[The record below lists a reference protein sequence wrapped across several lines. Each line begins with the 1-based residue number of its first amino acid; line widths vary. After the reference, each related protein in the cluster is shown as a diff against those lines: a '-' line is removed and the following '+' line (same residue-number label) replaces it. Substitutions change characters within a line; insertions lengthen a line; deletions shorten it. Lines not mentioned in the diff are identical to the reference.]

1 MPQAARPGEWVVEM
15 DRGISDI
22 DVLIREEKRLSAVES
37 YEDAWAEGRAAG
49 IEPEIMA
56 DAAIATA
63 LSELMR
69 STGEDAAVAMLDRLR
84 ERLVAGEFDP
94 ELQIH

>member
-1 MPQAARPGEWVVEM
+1 M
-15 DRGISDI
+15 DRGLSDI
-22 DVLIREEKRLSAVES
+22 DTLIREEKRLTAVES
-37 YEDAWAEGRAAG
+37 YEDAWADGRAAG

-63 LSELMR
+63 LTELLR
-69 STGEDAAVAMLDRLR
+69 SHGEDAALALVERMR
-84 ERLVAGEFDP
+84 ERLLAGEFEY

>member
-1 MPQAARPGEWVVEM
+1 M

-49 IEPEIMA
+49 IEPDIMA

-63 LSELMR
+63 LSELLR
-69 STGEDAAVAMLDRLR
+69 SSGEQGALALLDRAR
-84 ERLVAGEFDP
+84 ERLIAGEFDP

>member
-1 MPQAARPGEWVVEM
+1 M
-15 DRGISDI
+15 DRGIGDI

-49 IEPEIMA
+49 IEPDIMA

-69 STGEDAAVAMLDRLR
+69 TSGEQAALALLDRAR
-84 ERLVAGEFDP
+84 ERLIAGEFDP
-94 ELQIH
+94 DLQIH

>member
-1 MPQAARPGEWVVEM
+1 M
-15 DRGISDI
+15 DRGLSDI
-22 DVLIREEKRLSAVES
+22 DVLIREEKRLTAVES

-49 IEPEIMA
+49 IEPDIMA

-63 LSELMR
+63 LGELMR
-69 STGEDAAVAMLDRLR
+69 TSGETGALALLERMR

-94 ELQIH
+94 ELRIH

>member
-1 MPQAARPGEWVVEM
+1 M

-49 IEPEIMA
+49 IEPDIMA
-56 DAAIATA
+56 EAAIATA
-63 LSELMR
+63 LGELMR
-69 STGEDAAVAMLDRLR
+69 SNSEASALAMLERMR
-84 ERLVAGEFDP
+84 ERLIAGELDP
-94 ELQIH
+94 ELMVH

>member
-1 MPQAARPGEWVVEM
+1 ME
-15 DRGISDI
+15 RGLSEI

-49 IEPEIMA
+49 IEPDIMA

-63 LSELMR
+63 LGELMR
-69 STGEDAAVAMLDRLR
+69 SSGEAGALALLDRMR
-84 ERLVAGEFDP
+84 ERLLDGEFD
-94 ELQIH
+94 LDLKIH

>member
-1 MPQAARPGEWVVEM
+1 M

-22 DVLIREEKRLSAVES
+22 DQLIREEKRLTAVES

-49 IEPEIMA
+49 IEPDIMA

-63 LSELMR
+63 LEELVR
-69 STGEDAAVAMLDRLR
+69 ANGEAAALSLMERMR
-84 ERLVAGEFDP
+84 ERLMAGEFDP
-94 ELQIH
+94 AQRIH

>member
-1 MPQAARPGEWVVEM
+1 M
-15 DRGISDI
+15 DHGPSDI

-49 IEPEIMA
+49 IEPDIMA

-63 LSELMR
+63 LEELVR
-69 STGEDAAVAMLDRLR
+69 VAGEAAALSLVERMR

-94 ELQIH
+94 ATSVH